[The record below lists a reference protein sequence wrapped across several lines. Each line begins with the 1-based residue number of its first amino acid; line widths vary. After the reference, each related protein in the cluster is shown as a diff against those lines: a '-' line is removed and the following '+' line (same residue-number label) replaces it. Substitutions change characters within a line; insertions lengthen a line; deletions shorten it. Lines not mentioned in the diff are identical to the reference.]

1 MKTILKI
8 PIYIEVVSDDID
20 RSLLS
25 SFLKKELIP
34 ALEENI
40 LKNMKIP
47 KRFLSQLRKK
57 FGVTEVLPIT
67 DKDLIYGSVDR
78 DYLTLVGRLR

>member
-34 ALEENI
+34 SLEENI
-40 LKNMKIP
+40 LKSMKIP
-47 KRFLSQLRKK
+47 KGFLSELHKK
-57 FGVTEVLPIT
+57 FGVTEIVPIT